1 MKKVTERRYM
11 SYDDRKKFARLYRRG
26 ASPEELAATF
36 GIHVSTVYREL
47 MRGLTDGYYSLGRP
61 RYSPI
66 KAHAAFTRSLSKRG
80 RKRDMRKM
88 VKG

>member
-1 MKKVTERRYM
+1 MKKITERHYM
-11 SYDDRKKFARLYRRG
+11 TYDDRKKFARLYRRG

-47 MRGLTDGYYSLGRP
+47 TRGWTDGYNSLGRP

-80 RKRDMRKM
+80 RKRDWNKM
-88 VKG
+88 IDG